1 MQPEASCPRCA
12 GPVRPPDLWSSA
24 WRCERHGEVLPNY
37 LLPRACA
44 DALTHLLDVA
54 SVPVWLPWPLPHG
67 WLVTG
72 LGYAGDE
79 RTGAR
84 ATLVACSG
92 PAPLGGGADL
102 LLIAEDPGI
111 GLGARYAGLPG
122 PDPGDGVGTGQP
134 YAVVKA
140 VGHDTPLWNVPAA
153 TECAAFVGEAKGLW
167 LWALLWPAAADVL
180 LLEDLRLCD
189 LRDGEP
195 GAALEFG
202 AAPPLLHR

>member
-1 MQPEASCPRCA
+1 M
-12 GPVRPPDLWSSA
+12 
-24 WRCERHGEVLPNY
+24 LPSY

-44 DALTHLLDVA
+44 DALTHLLDIA
-54 SVPVWLPWPLPHG
+54 NAPVWLPWPLPHG

-72 LGYAGDE
+72 FGYAGDE

-92 PAPLGGGADL
+92 PGPLGGGADM
-102 LLIAEDPGI
+102 LLIAEEPGI
-111 GLGARYAGLPG
+111 GLGARYAGIPG

-134 YAVVKA
+134 YAVVNA

-167 LWALLWPAAADVL
+167 LWAMLWPATADVL

-189 LRDGEP
+189 LRDGEV

-202 AAPPLLHR
+202 AAPPLLRR